1 MATDERTSMHRS
13 SPLRRWSLQFWR
25 LGYYLKFVWDKLAN
39 KWGTLDDPMRTNFYL
54 KLWREAAER
63 LSVKFALLPD
73 GFCEASANGRVTR
86 MYQNLV
92 MLDHPVTIKLARSK
106 PLVLRLLAERGI
118 KVPEYTEFTLGD
130 IDRAMEFLRAMNGPI
145 VVKPARGTAGGDGV
159 TTNVRTPRDLKRAA
173 IFASLYTHTM
183 LAERQ
188 IPGTSYRLLYLN
200 GRLLDAIR
208 RKSPSVVGDGASTIR
223 ELLHR
228 ENTRR
233 ASMEGSEGLTWLR
246 IDVDCRN
253 TLASAGLSLDT
264 VPATGAEVVVKQAAN
279 DNSSRE
285 NESVTHLLCREL
297 VEEGARAAE
306 ILGVQL
312 AGVDLITTDPGKPL
326 EETDGV
332 INEVNTTPG
341 LHYHYQIS
349 NAAQGVPVI
358 VPILKHLLALN
369 GQD

>member
-1 MATDERTSMHRS
+1 
-13 SPLRRWSLQFWR
+13 
-25 LGYYLKFVWDKLAN
+25 
-39 KWGTLDDPMRTNFYL
+39 
-54 KLWREAAER
+54 
-63 LSVKFALLPD
+63 
-73 GFCEASANGRVTR
+73 
-86 MYQNLV
+86 
-92 MLDHPVTIKLARSK
+92 
-106 PLVLRLLAERGI
+106 
-118 KVPEYTEFTLGD
+118 
-130 IDRAMEFLRAMNGPI
+130 
-145 VVKPARGTAGGDGV
+145 
-159 TTNVRTPRDLKRAA
+159 
-173 IFASLYTHTM
+173 
-183 LAERQ
+183 
-188 IPGTSYRLLYLN
+188 
-200 GRLLDAIR
+200 
-208 RKSPSVVGDGASTIR
+208 
-223 ELLHR
+223 
-228 ENTRR
+228 
-233 ASMEGSEGLTWLR
+233 MEGSEGLTWLR

-264 VPATGAEVVVKQAAN
+264 VPANGTEVVVKQAAN